1 MTKPEISNA
10 ALPVKE
16 SLFKRYENLTVLSI
30 FVSFVVIIVLLQL
43 ISTGGSKYPT
53 FISPVNIVNILQQVA
68 VPGIVA
74 VSMTM
79 VMISG
84 GIDLSVGMLAS
95 LVSIVVALGISKWG
109 LGVWPAILLG
119 IASAVVLETI
129 MGFII
134 SRTRIEP
141 FIITLGGMI
150 SFQGIALLL
159 SNSREV
165 VMKGE
170 LDFLIAN
177 IIEGAK
183 DPVTGLNLRIPPYVL
198 VFFRSRSSED
208 WCSPTRSTA
217 GASTPS
223 APTSRAA
230 FLAGIDVKNMR
241 LSVYIIQGLLVGIG
255 ATMLLARINTGII
268 TLGQGLE
275 IDTIAMVVI
284 GGTALS
290 GGRGNIVGTLI
301 GVFFLGSIANAM
313 NMLRLPSE
321 VQFLAKGL
329 VVIIAVSAG
338 DVSSQI
344 SDFLAL
350 KRERAKARSVAAGE
364 KGGTRGSG
372 RRAGRNAGPIRVT
385 SRDEAQKEREKGS
398 RRYEEIG
405 IWPHGRGRTGR
416 LGLCSRRS
424 GGGIQGHRL
433 LHGRLR

>member
-1 MTKPEISNA
+1 MSKTEKPTSTA
-10 ALPVKE
+10 VVKE
-16 SLFKRYENLTVLSI
+16 SLFKRHENLTVLSI
-30 FVSFVVIIVLLQL
+30 FLSFVAIIVLLQL
-43 ISTGGSKYPT
+43 ISTGFEKYPT
-53 FISPVNIVNILQQVA
+53 FISPVNILNILQQVA
-68 VPGIVA
+68 VPGIIA

-95 LVSIVVALGISKWG
+95 LVSIVVSMGISRWG
-109 LGVWPAILLG
+109 LGVVPSIALG
-119 IASAVVLETI
+119 ITSAIALESA

-170 LDFLIAN
+170 LDFLTTNLID
-177 IIEGAK
+177 GAR
-183 DPVTGLNLRIPPYVL
+183 DPVTGLVLRLPPYVL
-198 VFFRSRSSED
+198 VFFLVALIGGLTLTYTKFGRRIYAVGTN
-208 WCSPTRSTA
+208 P
-217 GASTPS
+217 
-223 APTSRAA
+223 RAA
-230 FLAGIDVKNMR
+230 FLAGVDVKNMR
-241 LSVYIIQGLLVGIG
+241 LAVFAIQGLLVGIG

-284 GGTALS
+284 GGTALA

-301 GVFFLGSIANAM
+301 GVIFLGSIANAM

-329 VVIIAVSAG
+329 IVIIAVSAG
-338 DVSSQI
+338 DVSQRI
-344 SDFLAL
+344 SDFRTL
-350 KRERAKARSVAAGE
+350 KREQAKARAATASN
-364 KGGTRGSG
+364 KGGIEDQQSMQAET
-372 RRAGRNAGPIRVT
+372 PKQTV
-385 SRDEAQKEREKGS
+385 
-398 RRYEEIG
+398 
-405 IWPHGRGRTGR
+405 
-416 LGLCSRRS
+416 
-424 GGGIQGHRL
+424 
-433 LHGRLR
+433 

>member
-1 MTKPEISNA
+1 MSTPEISNTT
-10 ALPVKE
+10 LQVKE

-30 FVSFVVIIVLLQL
+30 FASFVVIIVLLQL
-43 ISTGGSKYPT
+43 ITTGGSRFPT
-53 FISPVNIVNILQQVA
+53 FISPINIVNILQQVA

-95 LVSIVVALGISKWG
+95 LVSIIVSLGISKWQ
-109 LGVWPAILLG
+109 LGVGPSILLG
-119 IASAVVLETI
+119 VMSAIVLETI

-159 SNSREV
+159 CNSREV

-170 LDFLIAN
+170 LNFLTTN
-177 IIEGAK
+177 LIEGAR
-183 DPVTGLNLRIPPYVL
+183 DPVTGLILRIPPYVL
-198 VFFRSRSSED
+198 AFFVIALIGGLLLTYTKYGRRIYAVGTN
-208 WCSPTRSTA
+208 P
-217 GASTPS
+217 
-223 APTSRAA
+223 RAA
-230 FLAGIDVKNMR
+230 FLAGIDVRNIR
-241 LSVYIIQGLLVGIG
+241 LSVYMIQGLLVGIG

-290 GGRGNIVGTLI
+290 GGKGNIVGTLI
-301 GVFFLGSIANAM
+301 GVLFLGSIANAM

-321 VQFLAKGL
+321 VQFLVKGL
-329 VVIIAVSAG
+329 VVIVAVTAG
-338 DVSSQI
+338 DISSQI
-344 SDFLAL
+344 SEFRAL
-350 KRERAKARSVAAGE
+350 KREQASARNVAATAK
-364 KGGTRGSG
+364 KGGTQDQGSVQ
-372 RRAGRNAGPIRVT
+372 ADMQDSSV
-385 SRDEAQKEREKGS
+385 
-398 RRYEEIG
+398 
-405 IWPHGRGRTGR
+405 
-416 LGLCSRRS
+416 
-424 GGGIQGHRL
+424 
-433 LHGRLR
+433 

>member
-1 MTKPEISNA
+1 MSAPETSSTTA
-10 ALPVKE
+10 QVKE

-30 FVSFVVIIVLLQL
+30 FASFVAIVVIIQL
-43 ISTGGSKYPT
+43 ISTGGSRFPT

-74 VSMTM
+74 ISMTM
-79 VMISG
+79 VMVSG

-95 LVSIVVALGISKWG
+95 MVSIVVSLGISQWHF
-109 LGVWPAILLG
+109 GVGPSILLG
-119 IASAVVLETI
+119 VASAVVLETI

-165 VMKGE
+165 VMQGE
-170 LDFLIAN
+170 LNFLTAN
-177 IIEGAK
+177 LVEGAR
-183 DPVTGLNLRIPPYVL
+183 DPVTGLILRIPPYV
-198 VFFRSRSSED
+198 VAFFLIAILGGLLLTYTKYGRRIYAVGTN
-208 WCSPTRSTA
+208 P
-217 GASTPS
+217 
-223 APTSRAA
+223 RAA

-241 LSVYIIQGLLVGIG
+241 LSVYMIQGLLVGIG

-290 GGRGNIVGTLI
+290 GGKGNIVGTLI

-313 NMLRLPSE
+313 NLLRLPSE
-321 VQFLAKGL
+321 VQFLVKGL

-344 SDFLAL
+344 SEFRGL
-350 KRERAKARSVAAGE
+350 KREQAKARSMAGRRR
-364 KGGTRGSG
+364 KGGHKVERSMQ
-372 RRAGRNAGPIRVT
+372 AGR
-385 SRDEAQKEREKGS
+385 Q
-398 RRYEEIG
+398 
-405 IWPHGRGRTGR
+405 
-416 LGLCSRRS
+416 GLSA
-424 GGGIQGHRL
+424 
-433 LHGRLR
+433 

>member
-1 MTKPEISNA
+1 MSSPDTANA
-10 ALPVKE
+10 TSQVKE

-30 FVSFVVIIVLLQL
+30 FVAFVAIIVLVQL
-43 ISTGGSKYPT
+43 ITTGGSRFPT

-95 LVSIVVALGISKWG
+95 LVSIIVALGISQWR
-109 LGVWPAILLG
+109 LGVGPSVLLG
-119 IASAVVLETI
+119 VASAIVLESI

-159 SNSREV
+159 CNSREV

-170 LDFLIAN
+170 LNFLTTN
-177 IIEGAK
+177 LVEGAR
-183 DPVTGLNLRIPPYVL
+183 DPVTGLILRVPPYVL
-198 VFFRSRSSED
+198 AFFVITLIGGLLLTYTKYGKRLYAVGTN
-208 WCSPTRSTA
+208 P
-217 GASTPS
+217 
-223 APTSRAA
+223 RAA
-230 FLAGIDVKNMR
+230 FLAGIDVRNVR
-241 LSVYIIQGLLVGIG
+241 LSVYMIQGLLVGIG

-290 GGRGNIVGTLI
+290 GGKGNIVGTLI
-301 GVFFLGSIANAM
+301 GVLFLGSIANAM
-313 NMLRLPSE
+313 NLLRLPSE

-329 VVIIAVSAG
+329 VVIVAVSAG

-344 SDFLAL
+344 SEFRAL
-350 KRERAKARSVAAGE
+350 KREQAKARRTAAAAK
-364 KGGTRGSG
+364 KGGTQGQGS
-372 RRAGRNAGPIRVT
+372 V
-385 SRDEAQKEREKGS
+385 EADMQDS
-398 RRYEEIG
+398 
-405 IWPHGRGRTGR
+405 
-416 LGLCSRRS
+416 SV
-424 GGGIQGHRL
+424 
-433 LHGRLR
+433 

>member
-1 MTKPEISNA
+1 MSNTENTTA
-10 ALPVKE
+10 TAQVKE
-16 SLFKRYENLTVLSI
+16 SLFKRHENLTVLSI
-30 FVSFVVIIVLLQL
+30 FIAFVVIIVALQL
-43 ISTGGSKYPT
+43 ISTGFSKYPT
-53 FISPVNIVNILQQVA
+53 FISPVNILNILQQVA
-68 VPGIVA
+68 VPGIIA

-95 LVSIVVALGISKWG
+95 LVSIVVSMGISRWG
-109 LGVWPAILLG
+109 LGVVPSIALG
-119 IASAVVLETI
+119 VASAIALEGA

-170 LDFLIAN
+170 LDFLTMNLID
-177 IIEGAK
+177 GAR
-183 DPVTGLNLRIPPYVL
+183 DPITGLVLRVPPYVL
-198 VFFRSRSSED
+198 VFFLIALIGGLTLTYTKFGRRIYAVGTN
-208 WCSPTRSTA
+208 P
-217 GASTPS
+217 
-223 APTSRAA
+223 RAA
-230 FLAGIDVKNMR
+230 FLAGIDVKNMK
-241 LSVYIIQGLLVGIG
+241 LAVYGIQGLLVGIG

-268 TLGQGLE
+268 TLGEGLE

-284 GGTALS
+284 GGTALA

-329 VVIIAVSAG
+329 IVILAVSAG
-338 DVSSQI
+338 DISSRI
-344 SDFLAL
+344 SDFRSL
-350 KRERAKARSVAAGE
+350 KREKDKAREAAEGKTGGAEEQASMQAKA
-364 KGGTRGSG
+364 
-372 RRAGRNAGPIRVT
+372 
-385 SRDEAQKEREKGS
+385 Q
-398 RRYEEIG
+398 
-405 IWPHGRGRTGR
+405 
-416 LGLCSRRS
+416 
-424 GGGIQGHRL
+424 
-433 LHGRLR
+433 

>member
-1 MTKPEISNA
+1 VNNPELNPQPA
-10 ALPVKE
+10 KVRE
-16 SLFKRYENLTVLSI
+16 SLFKRYENLTVLTI
-30 FVSFVVIIVLLQL
+30 FVSFVAIVVALQL
-43 ISTGGSKYPT
+43 ITTGGSRYPT

-68 VPGIVA
+68 VPGIIA
-74 VSMTM
+74 VSMSM

-95 LVSIVVALGISKWG
+95 LVSIIVAMGISQWG
-109 LGVWPAILLG
+109 LGVGPSILVGVL
-119 IASAVVLETI
+119 SAVALEAA

-159 SNSREV
+159 CNSREV

-170 LDFLIAN
+170 LSFLTVN
-177 IIEGAK
+177 LIEGAK
-183 DPVTGLNLRIPPYVL
+183 DPVTGLALRVPPYVL
-198 VFFRSRSSED
+198 VFFAIALIGGLVLNYTKYGRRIYSVGTN
-208 WCSPTRSTA
+208 P
-217 GASTPS
+217 
-223 APTSRAA
+223 RAA

-241 LSVYIIQGLLVGIG
+241 LSVYVIQGLLVGIG

-268 TLGQGLE
+268 TLGQNLE

-290 GGRGNIVGTLI
+290 GGKGNIVGTLI
-301 GVFFLGSIANAM
+301 GVVFLGSIANAM

-338 DVSSQI
+338 DVSSRFSEFRSLKRAQTMARAAA
-344 SDFLAL
+344 DAAL
-350 KRERAKARSVAAGE
+350 KGDVPAGQSGAPDMRNSSV
-364 KGGTRGSG
+364 
-372 RRAGRNAGPIRVT
+372 
-385 SRDEAQKEREKGS
+385 
-398 RRYEEIG
+398 
-405 IWPHGRGRTGR
+405 
-416 LGLCSRRS
+416 
-424 GGGIQGHRL
+424 
-433 LHGRLR
+433 

>member
-1 MTKPEISNA
+1 VSKREITNA
-10 ALPVKE
+10 AAGVKE
-16 SLFKRYENLTVLSI
+16 SLFKRHENLTVLSI
-30 FVSFVVIIVLLQL
+30 FLSFVVIIVGLQL
-43 ISTGGSKYPT
+43 ISTGFAAYPT
-53 FISPVNIVNILQQVA
+53 FISPVNILNILQQVA
-68 VPGIVA
+68 VPGIIA

-95 LVSIVVALGISKWG
+95 LVSIVVSLGISRWG
-109 LGVWPAILLG
+109 LGVVPSIALG
-119 IASAVVLETI
+119 VSAAVVLESA

-170 LDFLIAN
+170 LDFLTMNLID
-177 IIEGAK
+177 GAR
-183 DPVTGLNLRIPPYVL
+183 DPVTGLVLRLPPYVL
-198 VFFRSRSSED
+198 VFFLIALIGGLTLTYTKFGRRIYAVGTN
-208 WCSPTRSTA
+208 P
-217 GASTPS
+217 
-223 APTSRAA
+223 RAA
-230 FLAGIDVKNMR
+230 FLAGIDVANMR
-241 LSVYIIQGLLVGIG
+241 LAVFAIQGLLVGIG

-301 GVFFLGSIANAM
+301 GVLFLGSIANAM

-329 VVIIAVSAG
+329 IVIIAVSAG
-338 DVSSQI
+338 DISSRI
-344 SDFLAL
+344 SDYRTL
-350 KRERAKARSVAAGE
+350 KREQAKARATAAQA
-364 KGGTRGSG
+364 KQGG
-372 RRAGRNAGPIRVT
+372 ADKKQEPQAELQNPPV
-385 SRDEAQKEREKGS
+385 
-398 RRYEEIG
+398 
-405 IWPHGRGRTGR
+405 
-416 LGLCSRRS
+416 
-424 GGGIQGHRL
+424 
-433 LHGRLR
+433 

>member
-1 MTKPEISNA
+1 MSEPEISNTT
-10 ALPVKE
+10 LQVKE
-16 SLFKRYENLTVLSI
+16 SLFKRHENLTVLSI
-30 FVSFVVIIVLLQL
+30 FASFVLLVVLVQL
-43 ISTGGSKYPT
+43 ITTGGSRFPT
-53 FISPVNIVNILQQVA
+53 FISPINIVNILQQVA

-95 LVSIVVALGISKWG
+95 LVSIIVALGISQWN
-109 LGVWPAILLG
+109 LGVGPSILLG
-119 IASAVVLETI
+119 VTSAILLETI

-159 SNSREV
+159 CNSREV

-170 LDFLIAN
+170 LNFLTTNLMA
-177 IIEGAK
+177 GAR
-183 DPVTGLNLRIPPYVL
+183 DPVTGLVLRMPPYVL
-198 VFFRSRSSED
+198 AFFVIALIGGLLLTYTKYGRRIYAVG
-208 WCSPTRSTA
+208 TN
-217 GASTPS
+217 
-223 APTSRAA
+223 SRAA
-230 FLAGIDVKNMR
+230 FLAGIDVRNIR
-241 LSVYIIQGLLVGIG
+241 LSVYMIQGLLVGIG

-290 GGRGNIVGTLI
+290 GGKGNVVGTLI
-301 GVFFLGSIANAM
+301 GVLFLGSIANAM
-313 NMLRLPSE
+313 NLLRLPSE

-329 VVIIAVSAG
+329 VVIVAVSAG

-344 SDFLAL
+344 SEFWAL
-350 KRERAKARSVAAGE
+350 KREQAKARSVAAKAK
-364 KGGTRGSG
+364 KGGTQDQGSVQ
-372 RRAGRNAGPIRVT
+372 ADTQDLSV
-385 SRDEAQKEREKGS
+385 
-398 RRYEEIG
+398 
-405 IWPHGRGRTGR
+405 
-416 LGLCSRRS
+416 
-424 GGGIQGHRL
+424 
-433 LHGRLR
+433 

>member
-1 MTKPEISNA
+1 VSKPEVPNTT
-10 ALPVKE
+10 LQVKE

-30 FVSFVVIIVLLQL
+30 FVSFVAIVVVIQL
-43 ISTGGSKYPT
+43 ISTGGSRFPT

-79 VMISG
+79 VMVSG

-95 LVSIVVALGISKWG
+95 LVSIIVALGISQWS
-109 LGVWPAILLG
+109 LGVGTSVLLG
-119 IASAVVLETI
+119 VAAAVALETA

-170 LDFLIAN
+170 LNFLTTN
-177 IIEGAK
+177 LVEGAR
-183 DPVTGLNLRIPPYVL
+183 DPVTGLILRVPPYVV
-198 VFFRSRSSED
+198 VFFVIALIGGLLLTYTKYGRRIYAVGTN
-208 WCSPTRSTA
+208 P
-217 GASTPS
+217 
-223 APTSRAA
+223 RAA
-230 FLAGIDVKNMR
+230 FLAGIDVRNMR
-241 LSVYIIQGLLVGIG
+241 LSVYMIQGLLVGLG

-290 GGRGNIVGTLI
+290 GGKGNIVGTLI

-313 NMLRLPSE
+313 NLLRLPSE

-344 SDFLAL
+344 SEFRGLR
-350 KRERAKARSVAAGE
+350 REQATA
-364 KGGTRGSG
+364 
-372 RRAGRNAGPIRVT
+372 RRAAATAKKG
-385 SRDEAQKEREKGS
+385 EA
-398 RRYEEIG
+398 
-405 IWPHGRGRTGR
+405 
-416 LGLCSRRS
+416 
-424 GGGIQGHRL
+424 
-433 LHGRLR
+433 